1 MLWAVYIQTQVKHTS
16 GLVCVAMEPERCEQL
31 QLPLMVSNQSN
42 EDKMLTAYT
51 ISCDHKSTSTGI
63 SAADRTLTVRLF
75 PSWAPTQNTRPAI
88 LHPAR

>member
-1 MLWAVYIQTQVKHTS
+1 
-16 GLVCVAMEPERCEQL
+16 VCVAMEPERCEQL

-63 SAADRTLTVRLF
+63 SAADRTLTVRA
-75 PSWAPTQNTRPAI
+75 PSAAKKTRAE
-88 LHPAR
+88 